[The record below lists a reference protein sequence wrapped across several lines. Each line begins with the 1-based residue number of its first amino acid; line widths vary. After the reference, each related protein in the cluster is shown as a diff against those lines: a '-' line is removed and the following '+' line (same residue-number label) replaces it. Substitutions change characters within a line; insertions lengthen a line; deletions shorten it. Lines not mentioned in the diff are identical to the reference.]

1 MFSLTFGY
9 AVSIVLDAHSGLSNT
24 LFWLRP
30 EPGIP
35 GKTSRPRDRVF
46 SLLPSLSGTG
56 SFQSGRYLHA
66 VYGGEF
72 IPAVGIT
79 EPNGPDFTPGL
90 KFLSNPE
97 KTKARQTSS
106 GRADLRLSPFRNL
119 PGSSLLHN
127 FVHVPPSMA
136 IAARPLL
143 ARKKSGEYNS
153 WVRSSIPDHPPPALG
168 PLHVPPS
175 NGDRRLIT
183 RIRRE
188 PDESRTANSGTG
200 SAIQFRNQGK
210 PLILRGRR

>member
-1 MFSLTFGY
+1 MLYPSPLMRTRGFQILYWGFHGTAVIGLTEFGLQSGP
-9 AVSIVLDAHSGLSNT
+9 AVTV
-24 LFWLRP
+24 
-30 EPGIP
+30 
-35 GKTSRPRDRVF
+35 
-46 SLLPSLSGTG
+46 

-66 VYGGEF
+66 VSGGE
-72 IPAVGIT
+72 
-79 EPNGPDFTPGL
+79 
-90 KFLSNPE
+90 K
-97 KTKARQTSS
+97 KARQTSS

-127 FVHVPPSMA
+127 FFHVPPSMA
-136 IAARPLL
+136 ISARPLL

-188 PDESRTANSGTG
+188 PDEYRTAYPERVQLFNSETG
-200 SAIQFRNQGK
+200 ENH
-210 PLILRGRR
+210 